1 MSRPATQR
9 AEDWIAAGWRALSQ
23 GGPAAVRIEALAR
36 DLGVTKGSCYGYF
49 ADRAT
54 LLAAMLAQWRDRA
67 GGALIARV
75 EAQRGTPRQRLW
87 ALVETVIREGA
98 RSPEPALRGW
108 GRSDPAIRDALET
121 LDRQRLDY
129 LEGLF
134 SAMGFLPAD
143 ATARAR
149 LCYLSLIAEH
159 QLAIGSTLDR
169 RLAAARSQFVLLT
182 AAPS

>member
-1 MSRPATQR
+1 MARPATHR
-9 AEDWIAAGWRALSQ
+9 AEDWIAAGWRALSR

-49 ADRAT
+49 TERSA
-54 LLAAMLAQWRDRA
+54 LVAAMLAQWRERS

-75 EAQRGTPRQRLW
+75 EAQKGTPQQRLW

-108 GRSDPAIRDALET
+108 GRSDPAIREALEA
-121 LDRQRLDY
+121 LDRQRLGY

-134 SAMGFLPAD
+134 RAMGFQARD
-143 ATARAR
+143 AATRAR
-149 LCYLSLIAEH
+149 LCYLALIAEH
-159 QLAIGSTLDR
+159 QLGTAAGAET
-169 RLAAARSQFVLLT
+169 RLEAARAQFALLT
-182 AAPS
+182 RA